1 MKLVT
6 AAQMQELD
14 RKTIEESGV
23 PGKDLMERAGTGAT
37 KAFEEFFGSPKGKRV
52 LIVCG
57 KGNNGG
63 DGFVMGRLLLRKK
76 AKVKIILL
84 GNPKELKGD
93 AKSMYQRLMKTAGSP
108 SVVVLPTPQA
118 LHTLLNNS
126 DILIDAMLGTGIST
140 HVKDV
145 FRMTIDAM
153 NESGRPILSVDL
165 PSGIHTET
173 GDILGAAVRANLTV
187 TFGQPKLG
195 LFLGSAIDH
204 TGDIQVVDI
213 GIPEDFVKETSS
225 TNYLLTP
232 SLMRPLLSPRTRN
245 AHKGTFGHTGII
257 AGSPG
262 KTGAAALAAQAAL
275 RTGTGL
281 VTVAT
286 PAQAHP
292 VLESKLLEAM
302 SLPFPGTESGT
313 FGLSALPDLCEFQKD
328 RKSLAIG
335 PGITTHPETVRL
347 IHAFLPKISKPCVL
361 DADALNALAGQC
373 DLLRQCHQPLILT
386 PHPGE
391 MARLSSKT
399 TTKAINSD
407 RLGIASGFAQSYGT
421 VVVLKGARTLI
432 ADPNGNVA
440 ICPTGNPGMATA
452 GSGDVL
458 TGVLASLLAQG
469 LSSWDAA
476 RLGVYLHGI
485 AGDLAAKHV
494 GPIGMIASDII
505 THLPQA
511 IRILLTANLQTN
523 GPTTFSI

>member
-1 MKLVT
+1 
-6 AAQMQELD
+6 
-14 RKTIEESGV
+14 
-23 PGKDLMERAGTGAT
+23 
-37 KAFEEFFGSPKGKRV
+37 
-52 LIVCG
+52 
-57 KGNNGG
+57 
-63 DGFVMGRLLLRKK
+63 
-76 AKVKIILL
+76 
-84 GNPKELKGD
+84 
-93 AKSMYQRLMKTAGSP
+93 
-108 SVVVLPTPQA
+108 
-118 LHTLLNNS
+118 
-126 DILIDAMLGTGIST
+126 
-140 HVKDV
+140 
-145 FRMTIDAM
+145 
-153 NESGRPILSVDL
+153 
-165 PSGIHTET
+165 
-173 GDILGAAVRANLTV
+173 
-187 TFGQPKLG
+187 
-195 LFLGSAIDH
+195 
-204 TGDIQVVDI
+204 
-213 GIPEDFVKETSS
+213 
-225 TNYLLTP
+225 
-232 SLMRPLLSPRTRN
+232 
-245 AHKGTFGHTGII
+245 
-257 AGSPG
+257 
-262 KTGAAALAAQAAL
+262 
-275 RTGTGL
+275 
-281 VTVAT
+281 
-286 PAQAHP
+286 
-292 VLESKLLEAM
+292 M

-361 DADALNALAGQC
+361 DADALNALSGQC

-399 TTKAINSD
+399 TTTAINSD

-476 RLGVYLHGI
+476 RLGVYLHGM
-485 AGDLAAKHV
+485 AGDLAAEHV